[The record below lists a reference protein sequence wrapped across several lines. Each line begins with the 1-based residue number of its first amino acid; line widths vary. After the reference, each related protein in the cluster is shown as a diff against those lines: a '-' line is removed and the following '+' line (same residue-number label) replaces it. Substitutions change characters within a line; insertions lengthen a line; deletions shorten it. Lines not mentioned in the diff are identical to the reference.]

1 MLTKAVEDTAFY
13 RYMPLLSANEVG
25 GDPSSPATSLE
36 EFHSWCERAHA
47 QHPYGLLATSTHD
60 TKRSEDVRARLS
72 VLTEMPDAWYEAV
85 QAWQAMNR
93 KKRVAGLPGPE
104 TEWMLYQT
112 LVGAWPIEAERVLR
126 FMEKAVREAK
136 LSTSWEQPDQ
146 IYEGAISHFTSAVLR
161 SRKFSDSL
169 SAFTGRLVVPGRSNS
184 LSLKLLTLCA
194 PGVPDLYQGSELWDF
209 SLVDPDNRRPVDY
222 ELRSK
227 LLGGCEEVS
236 LEEDALGVTKLA
248 LVRRALALRAR
259 RPGAFGAGRRGSYEP
274 LAARGPASEHVVAF
288 CRGGEVTCV
297 ATRWPVLL
305 LQRGGWQGTS
315 LRLPPGRWRDSLS
328 GEIWEDDVA
337 VGAMLKRLPVA
348 LLSRERS

>member
-13 RYMPLLSANEVG
+13 RYMPL
-25 GDPSSPATSLE
+25 
-36 EFHSWCERAHA
+36 
-47 QHPYGLLATSTHD
+47 
-60 TKRSEDVRARLS
+60 LS

-222 ELRSK
+222 ELREK
-227 LLGGCEEVS
+227 LLRENLQVPLSQDG
-236 LEEDALGVTKLA
+236 LGVTKLT

-259 RPGAFGAGRRGSYEP
+259 RPAAFGPGKRGSYEP
-274 LAARGPASEHVVAF
+274 ILATGHAAQHVVAF
-288 CRGGEVTCV
+288 ARGGDVACV
-297 ATRWPVLL
+297 AERWPVLL
-305 LQRGGWQGTS
+305 EERG
-315 LRLPPGRWRDSLS
+315 
-328 GEIWEDDVA
+328 
-337 VGAMLKRLPVA
+337 
-348 LLSRERS
+348 